1 MPFIQPP
8 SFQHY
13 TVDVE
18 CPHRQ
23 ASIVFRGALDQHT
36 TRPSDH
42 PLDPVED
49 LERDYLNPRFF
60 RLYQYVAAALRYEA
74 EGLGLAIH
82 QGAFNASCRRLS
94 GPTPDDDCIF
104 SDEQLEALD
113 MVDPPFLPYV
123 YRDYH
128 DHLGEFAPLEDT
140 VLTVLDF
147 QNRCRMGYAYLAEV
161 ERRVLTGE
169 TSEHIVSLR
178 VDQFRSTQ
186 ANSTANNLQWTG
198 RADVPN
204 PLRDWYRTPFAQADA
219 LGNRS
224 GNDLYEEVVARLNG
238 KDEVAPTSVKA
249 EAGESHVDGVAARLD
264 SKDEVVGTF
273 VKAETD
279 GLHVEAP
286 PESSEDN
293 ELCDIHIRYNDDG
306 TVVFHICEHDPSKPI
321 TTQAEKDEIDE
332 KVSTTV
338 LITSRSSLTSPLSV
352 QFFGSKPETVEPLSF
367 DASKDFPILRTIKED
382 EANAEAT
389 RSGAQTSPLLPYSN
403 LSLPSFQSTSPLVTA
418 YSARVRRDQDNEA
431 VTSGAQRDDANPIAG
446 LTSVALRA
454 YEHDQLAYESDEGS
468 GYGGSDCSCFPY
480 EPPTANEVTELLGTK
495 PVRSN
500 TPFPREGAT

>member
-13 TVDVE
+13 AVDVE

-49 LERDYLNPRFF
+49 LERNYLNPRFF

-74 EGLGLAIH
+74 EGLGLALH
-82 QGAFNASCRRLS
+82 QGTFNASCRRLS

-178 VDQFRSTQ
+178 VDRFGSTQ
-186 ANSTANNLQWTG
+186 ANSTADNLQWMG
-198 RADVPN
+198 RSDVPD
-204 PLRDWYRTPFAQADA
+204 PLRDWYRTPFAHAGV
-219 LGNRS
+219 LENRS
-224 GNDLYEEVVARLNG
+224 GNDLYEEVVARLN
-238 KDEVAPTSVKA
+238 
-249 EAGESHVDGVAARLD
+249 
-264 SKDEVVGTF
+264 SKD
-273 VKAETD
+273 
-279 GLHVEAP
+279 
-286 PESSEDN
+286 
-293 ELCDIHIRYNDDG
+293 
-306 TVVFHICEHDPSKPI
+306 
-321 TTQAEKDEIDE
+321 
-332 KVSTTV
+332 
-338 LITSRSSLTSPLSV
+338 
-352 QFFGSKPETVEPLSF
+352 
-367 DASKDFPILRTIKED
+367 
-382 EANAEAT
+382 
-389 RSGAQTSPLLPYSN
+389 
-403 LSLPSFQSTSPLVTA
+403 
-418 YSARVRRDQDNEA
+418 
-431 VTSGAQRDDANPIAG
+431 
-446 LTSVALRA
+446 
-454 YEHDQLAYESDEGS
+454 
-468 GYGGSDCSCFPY
+468 
-480 EPPTANEVTELLGTK
+480 
-495 PVRSN
+495 
-500 TPFPREGAT
+500 